1 MQLGADA
8 TADAATAIAQGR
20 RDRQEDAVL
29 ADFPGGSATG
39 FVVLSDGMGGHDAG
53 DMASRIIVTEMFA
66 DLCFLTARA
75 ESLKTH
81 ATQLLR
87 ETLTAAN
94 DSLRAHWEAGT
105 GARGMG
111 GTVVAA
117 VIHGDELNWISVGD
131 SLLYLLRDGK
141 LVRLNEDH
149 SMAPQIDHMARE
161 GVIDA
166 ETARTHPQRSQLTS
180 AITGMEID
188 KIDCPDKALKL
199 RPGDIVLVT
208 SDGLL
213 TLDDPQITR
222 VLRKNRRKSS
232 QDIAQAL
239 LRAVEA
245 EDAPEQD
252 NVSLA
257 VIRFSEAPQGG
268 KIAGRAQID
277 LSLSGMKRRLKSRA
291 RNVLQMVKGWKTA

>member
-8 TADAATAIAQGR
+8 TADAATAVAQGR

-29 ADFPGGSATG
+29 ADFPGGSSTG

-75 ESLKTH
+75 ETLKTN
-81 ATQLLR
+81 ATRFLR

-117 VIHGDELNWISVGD
+117 VINGDELNWISVGD

-141 LVRLNEDH
+141 LIRLNEDH

-161 GVIDA
+161 GIIDP

-180 AITGMEID
+180 ALTGMDID
-188 KIDCPDKALKL
+188 KIDCPEQALRL

-213 TLDDPQITR
+213 TLDANQITR
-222 VLRKNRRKSS
+222 VLRKNRRRTS

-239 LRAVEA
+239 LQAVAA

-257 VIRFSEAPQGG
+257 VIRFSAAAQRG
-268 KIAGRAQID
+268 KPVQSAQVELGLGRMGQRI
-277 LSLSGMKRRLKSRA
+277 KSRA
-291 RNVLQMVKGWKTA
+291 KHVLHLVKGWKTA